1 MTTNSQAS
9 LKGYTIK
16 DYASTPSSLR
26 KTWVRTFSLAM
37 VSIIL
42 LYCLSRF
49 FIFWHDWPNLTTSI
63 QAVLGNAPELTRVQL
78 FKGISLLLVYIAA
91 IFFIIRYVRRTS
103 SISLSY
109 DADKFRRMSFYIIRA
124 AFWMVFLVGLG
135 DAIVSF
141 LRVEEILIP
150 VVGEDIAAAL
160 DQPRTRGIYLHY
172 PLIALSFLIAWFSR
186 SLGFFWLA
194 LLVVFSEFTI
204 VITRFIFSYEQAF
217 MGDLVRFWYAAFF
230 LFASAYTLIEG
241 GHVRVDVLYARLGN
255 RKKAWVNMLGSIL
268 LGLPLCWVILYFG
281 MDTRQSSLMAPI
293 LSFEV
298 SSSGYGMYVKY
309 IMGSFLLIY
318 AVSMAIMFVSYFLS
332 SSAYLMREPDAM
344 QPQGGEH

>member
-1 MTTNSQAS
+1 
-9 LKGYTIK
+9 
-16 DYASTPSSLR
+16 
-26 KTWVRTFSLAM
+26 M
-37 VSIIL
+37 VAIIL

-49 FIFWHDWPNLTTSI
+49 FIFWHGWPNLSSSI
-63 QAVLGNAPELTRVQL
+63 QAILGNAPDMDKIT
-78 FKGISLLLVYIAA
+78 FYKGISLLVAYLAVF
-91 IFFIIRYVRRTS
+91 FFIIKYIKRTS
-103 SISLSY
+103 QLSLSY

-124 AFWMVFLVGLG
+124 AFWMVFLVGIS

-141 LRVEEILIP
+141 LRVEELLIP
-150 VVGEDIAAAL
+150 VVGDDIAAAL
-160 DQPRTRGIYLHY
+160 DQPKTRGLYLHY

-194 LLVVFSEFTI
+194 FLVVLAEFSI

-241 GHVRVDVLYARLGN
+241 GHVRVDVLYARMGK
-255 RKKAWVNMLGSIL
+255 RKKAWVNAIGSLL

-309 IMGSFLLIY
+309 IMGSFLLVY

-332 SSAYLMREPDAM
+332 NSAYLMGEADALKAAGSDTDDHSNE
-344 QPQGGEH
+344 QNTDNKQQGEH

>member
-1 MTTNSQAS
+1 MTTSPHAEFS
-9 LKGYTIK
+9 F
-16 DYASTPSSLR
+16 ASTPSSFK
-26 KTWVRTFSLAM
+26 KTWIRTFSLSM
-37 VSIIL
+37 VAIIL

-49 FIFWHDWPNLTTSI
+49 FIFWHDWPNLSTSI
-63 QAVLGNAPELTRVQL
+63 QAILGNAPDLSRLQ
-78 FKGISLLLVYIAA
+78 FYKAISLLLVYLGAVIV
-91 IFFIIRYVRRTS
+91 IFRYIKRTS
-103 SISLSY
+103 QLSLSY
-109 DADKFRRMSFYIIRA
+109 DADKFKRMSFYIIRT
-124 AFWMVFLVGLG
+124 AFWMVFLIGIS
-135 DAIVSF
+135 DATVSF

-150 VVGEDIAAAL
+150 IVGEDIAAIL
-160 DQPRTRGIYLHY
+160 DQARTRGIYLHY
-172 PLIALSFLIAWFSR
+172 PLIALSFIIAWFSR

-241 GHVRVDVLYARLGN
+241 GHVRVDVLYARLGK
-255 RKKAWVNMLGSIL
+255 RKKAWVNFFGSIL
-268 LGLPLCWVILYFG
+268 LGLPLCWIILYFG

-309 IMGSFLLIY
+309 IMGSFLLVY
-318 AVSMAIMFVSYFLS
+318 AVSMAIMFISYFLS
-332 SSAYLMREPDAM
+332 SSAYLMREPDAI
-344 QPQGGEH
+344 QAQEGDH

>member
-1 MTTNSQAS
+1 
-9 LKGYTIK
+9 
-16 DYASTPSSLR
+16 
-26 KTWVRTFSLAM
+26 M
-37 VSIIL
+37 VAIIL

-49 FIFWHDWPNLTTSI
+49 FIFWHDWPNLSTSI
-63 QAVLGNAPELTRVQL
+63 QAILGNAPDLSRLQ
-78 FKGISLLLVYIAA
+78 FYKAISLLLVYLGAVIV
-91 IFFIIRYVRRTS
+91 IFRYIKRTS
-103 SISLSY
+103 QLSLSY
-109 DADKFRRMSFYIIRA
+109 DADKFKRMSFYIIRT
-124 AFWMVFLVGLG
+124 AFWMVFLIGIS
-135 DAIVSF
+135 DATVSF

-150 VVGEDIAAAL
+150 IVGEDIAAIL
-160 DQPRTRGIYLHY
+160 DQARTRGIYLHY
-172 PLIALSFLIAWFSR
+172 PLIALSFVIAWFSR

-241 GHVRVDVLYARLGN
+241 GHVRVDVLYARLGK
-255 RKKAWVNMLGSIL
+255 RKKAWVNFFGSIL
-268 LGLPLCWVILYFG
+268 LGLPLCWIILYFG

-309 IMGSFLLIY
+309 IMGSFLLVY
-318 AVSMAIMFVSYFLS
+318 AVSMAIMFISYFLS
-332 SSAYLMREPDAM
+332 SSAYLMREPDAI
-344 QPQGGEH
+344 QAQEGDH

>member
-1 MTTNSQAS
+1 MTTSPEAS
-9 LKGYTIK
+9 PSF
-16 DYASTPSSLR
+16 ASTPSSLK
-26 KTWVRTFSLAM
+26 KTWLRAFSLSM
-37 VSIIL
+37 VAIIL

-49 FIFWHDWPNLTTSI
+49 FIFWHDWPNLSTSI
-63 QAVLGNAPELTRVQL
+63 QAILGKAPELSQVQ
-78 FKGISLLLVYIAA
+78 FYKGISLLVAYFVTF
-91 IFFIIRYVRRTS
+91 FFIFRHIKKTPQL
-103 SISLSY
+103 SLSY
-109 DADKFRRMSFYIIRA
+109 DADKFKRMSFYIVRA
-124 AFWMVFLVGLG
+124 AFWMVFLVGVS

-141 LRVEEILIP
+141 LRVEELLIP
-150 VVGEDIAAAL
+150 VVGEDIAATL

-172 PLIALSFLIAWFSR
+172 PLIAVSFLIAWFSR

-204 VITRFIFSYEQAF
+204 VITRFVFSYEQAF
-217 MGDLVRFWYAAFF
+217 MGDLVRFWYASFF

-255 RKKAWVNMLGSIL
+255 RKKAWVNFFGSIL
-268 LGLPLCWVILYFG
+268 LGLPLCWIILYFG

-309 IMGSFLLIY
+309 IMGSFLLFY
-318 AVSMAIMFVSYFLS
+318 AVSMAIIFISYFLS
-332 SSAYLMREPDAM
+332 SSAYLMREPDAII
-344 QPQGGEH
+344 PQGGEH

>member
-1 MTTNSQAS
+1 MTTNPNAELSF
-9 LKGYTIK
+9 
-16 DYASTPSSLR
+16 ASTPSSLK

-37 VSIIL
+37 VAVIL

-49 FIFWHDWPNLTTSI
+49 FIFWHDWPNLSTSI
-63 QAVLGNAPELTRVQL
+63 QALLGNEPDLSRL
-78 FKGISLLLVYIAA
+78 KFYKGISLLLVYLAVLIY
-91 IFFIIRYVRRTS
+91 IFRYVKRTS
-103 SISLSY
+103 QLSLSY
-109 DADKFRRMSFYIIRA
+109 DADKFKRMSFYIIRA
-124 AFWMVFLVGLG
+124 AFWMVFLVGIS

-150 VVGEDIAAAL
+150 IVGDDIAALL
-160 DQPRTRGIYLHY
+160 DQPRTRGLYLHY
-172 PLIALSFLIAWFSR
+172 PLIAVSFFIAWFSR

-194 LLVVFSEFTI
+194 LLVVLSEFTI

-241 GHVRVDVLYARLGN
+241 GHVRVDVLYARLGE
-255 RKKAWVNMLGSIL
+255 RKKAWVNFFGSIL
-268 LGLPLCWVILYFG
+268 LGLPLCWIILYFG

-309 IMGSFLLIY
+309 IMGSFLLVY

-344 QPQGGEH
+344 KPQGGEH

>member
-1 MTTNSQAS
+1 
-9 LKGYTIK
+9 
-16 DYASTPSSLR
+16 
-26 KTWVRTFSLAM
+26 M

-63 QAVLGNAPELTRVQL
+63 QAILGNAPELTRIQF
-78 FKGISLLLVYIAA
+78 FKGISLLLVYLGM
-91 IFFIIRYVRRTS
+91 FIIIFRHIKRTPQ
-103 SISLSY
+103 ISLSS
-109 DADKFRRMSFYIIRA
+109 DADKFKRISFYIIRA
-124 AFWMVFLVGLG
+124 AFWMVFLVGIS

-141 LRVEEILIP
+141 LRVEELLIP
-150 VVGEDIAAAL
+150 VVGEDIAAIL
-160 DQPRTRGIYLHY
+160 DQPRTRGTYLHY

-194 LLVVFSEFTI
+194 FLVVLSEFSI

-241 GHVRVDVLYARLGN
+241 GHVRVDVLYARISN
-255 RKKAWVNMLGSIL
+255 RKKAWVNALGSLL
-268 LGLPLCWVILYFG
+268 LGLPLCWIILYYG

-298 SSSGYGMYVKY
+298 SSSGYGMYIKY
-309 IMGSFLLIY
+309 IMGSFLIVY
-318 AVSMAIMFVSYFLS
+318 AVSMAIIFISYFLS
-332 SSAYLMREPDAM
+332 SCAYLMGEADAVA
-344 QPQGGEH
+344 PQGGEH

>member
-1 MTTNSQAS
+1 MTTSS
-9 LKGYTIK
+9 GSESKPS
-16 DYASTPSSLR
+16 YAHTPSSFR
-26 KTWVRTFSLAM
+26 KTWVRTFSLLM
-37 VSIIL
+37 VVAIL

-49 FIFWHDWPNLTTSI
+49 FIFWHDWPNLSTSI
-63 QAVLGNAPELTRVQL
+63 QAVLGNAPDLSRLQ
-78 FKGISLLLVYIAA
+78 FYKGISLLLVYIGA
-91 IFFIIRYVRRTS
+91 FIYIYRYIKRTS
-103 SISLSY
+103 DISLSY
-109 DADKFRRMSFYIIRA
+109 DADKFKRMSFYIIRV

-141 LRVEEILIP
+141 LRVEELLIP
-150 VVGEDIAAAL
+150 LVGDDIAAAL
-160 DQPRTRGIYLHY
+160 DQPRTRGLYLHY
-172 PLIALSFLIAWFSR
+172 PLIALSFIIAWFSR
-186 SLGFFWLA
+186 SLGFYWLA
-194 LLVVFSEFTI
+194 LLVVFSEFFI

-255 RKKAWVNMLGSIL
+255 RKKAWVNLLGSIL
-268 LGLPLCWVILYFG
+268 LGLPLCWIILYFG

-332 SSAYLMREPDAM
+332 SSAYLMNEPDAL

>member
-1 MTTNSQAS
+1 MTSSDSAIT
-9 LKGYTIK
+9 
-16 DYASTPSSLR
+16 YATTPSSIK
-26 KTWVRTFSLAM
+26 KTWIRLFSLTM

-49 FIFWHDWPNLTTSI
+49 FIFWHDWPNLSTSI
-63 QAVLGNAPELTRVQL
+63 QALLGNEPDFDKVKLI
-78 FKGISLLLVYIAA
+78 KGISLILAYIAVLVF
-91 IFFIIRYVRRTS
+91 IFRYIKQTS
-103 SISLSY
+103 QYSLSY
-109 DADKFRRMSFYIIRA
+109 DADKFKRISFYIIRA

-141 LRVEEILIP
+141 LRVEELLIP
-150 VVGEDIAAAL
+150 LVGDDIAAAL
-160 DQPRTRGIYLHY
+160 DQPRTRGLYLHY

-186 SLGFFWLA
+186 SLGFYWLA
-194 LLVVFSEFTI
+194 FLVVLSEFTI

-241 GHVRVDVLYARLGN
+241 GHVRVDVLYARMGA
-255 RKKAWVNMLGSIL
+255 RKKAWVNAIGSIL
-268 LGLPLCWVILYFG
+268 LGLPLCWVILYYG

-318 AVSMAIMFVSYFLS
+318 AVSMAIIFISYFLS
-332 SSAYLMREPDAM
+332 SCAYLLDEQDA
-344 QPQGGEH
+344 QPPQGGDH